1 MALSYTVES
10 AGDGTRLHVVSEAEP
25 GGIMKLAGPMITR
38 MARNQI
44 ASDYANLKRLL
55 ESRSGANG

>member
-1 MALSYTVES
+1 
-10 AGDGTRLHVVSEAEP
+10 
-25 GGIMKLAGPMITR
+25 MITR